1 MQFAQATN
9 ADGLLLNFFSSSI
22 LIPCALGQVCTHPA
36 LAADAGEEEDR
47 APSARLALLD
57 RLLPRLLATG
67 RRVLLL
73 SQTAPAVDLL
83 QVSSHA
89 LASVGRK

>member
-9 ADGLLLNFFSSSI
+9 ADCLLLDLSSSFM
-22 LIPCALGQVCTHPA
+22 LVPCALGQVCTHPA
-36 LAADAGEEEDR
+36 LAADAGEEEER

-89 LASVGRK
+89 SASVGWK